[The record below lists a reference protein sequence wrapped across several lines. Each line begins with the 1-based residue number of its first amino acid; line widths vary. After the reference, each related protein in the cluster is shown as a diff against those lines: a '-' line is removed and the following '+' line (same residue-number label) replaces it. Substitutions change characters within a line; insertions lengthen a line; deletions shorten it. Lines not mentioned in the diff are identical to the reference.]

1 MQTFRARMHTT
12 LQTSSN
18 SDKPR
23 PTVMLCI
30 PCRNS
35 IHTRTS
41 LDLLLSLCAHAQD
54 FRAFSNGGKP
64 KVLVMSYPC
73 FRMHKTEVY
82 KMGMD
87 VVMCDEAHFLKNG
100 EAQIT
105 QAVAGLTTAT
115 RRLLM
120 SGMAFRCLP

>member
-1 MQTFRARMHTT
+1 MLR
-12 LQTSSN
+12 LSSD
-18 SDKPR
+18 SDMPR
-23 PTVMLCI
+23 PTVLLYI
-30 PCRNS
+30 PFRNS
-35 IHTRTS
+35 VHTRTS
-41 LDLLLSLCAHAQD
+41 LDLLLCLCAHVQE
-54 FRAFSNGGKP
+54 FRAFSHGGKP

-73 FRMHKTEVY
+73 FRMHKAEVY

-87 VVMCDEAHFLKNG
+87 VVMCDEAHILKNG

-120 SGMAFRCLP
+120 SGMVLCCLLQIGHVLL